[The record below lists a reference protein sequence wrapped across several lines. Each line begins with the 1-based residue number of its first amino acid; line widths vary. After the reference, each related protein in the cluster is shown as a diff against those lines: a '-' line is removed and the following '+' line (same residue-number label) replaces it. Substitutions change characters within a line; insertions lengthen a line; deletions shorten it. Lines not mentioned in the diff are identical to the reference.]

1 MVVRRCCVLLGLVG
15 ACSRAPSADPAH
27 VSAARSVAADAA
39 EASTPRGAR
48 GPAKAVPQGDPQPKL
63 AVGTVELEAPPR
75 APLELQ
81 VEVAATDRQRQY
93 GLMFRK
99 QLGDDQGMLF
109 LFPTERYNSF
119 WMRNTLIPLDM
130 FFIDSEWNVVGVVEN
145 AEPLTD
151 DPRQVDKM
159 SQYVLEVNAGFA
171 ARHHIGAGAK
181 VKFVPP
187 SGLVMP

>member
-1 MVVRRCCVLLGLVG
+1 MIARRCCFLLGLLW
-15 ACSRAPSADPAH
+15 ACNRAPSGGPAN
-27 VSAARSVAADAA
+27 VAADPS
-39 EASTPRGAR
+39 EASAAQVTASGA
-48 GPAKAVPQGDPQPKL
+48 KVVPQGDPQPKL
-63 AVGTVELEAPPR
+63 ALGSLELEQAPR
-75 APLELQ
+75 APLKLQ
-81 VEVAATDRQRQY
+81 VEVAATDRQRQV

-99 QLGDDQGMLF
+99 QLADDRGMLF

-151 DPRQVDKM
+151 DARQVDKM

-171 ARHHIGAGAK
+171 ARHRLGAGAK
-181 VKFVPP
+181 VKFEPP
-187 SGLVMP
+187 AGLVMP